1 MPKPAKTTGA
11 KKAVAKT
18 AQRAKVTEAR
28 VPCPECGEHMRPV
41 HFYPE
46 KGHPINARGCAKCRK
61 VYGTATWAVL
71 ALEVAGL

>member
-18 AQRAKVTEAR
+18 AQRAKQTEAR
-28 VPCPECGEHMRPV
+28 VPCPQCGEHMRPV

-46 KGHPINARGCAKCRK
+46 KGKPIDARACAKCRT
-61 VYGTATWAVL
+61 VYRPSLWNIL
-71 ALEVAGL
+71 AEGVAGL